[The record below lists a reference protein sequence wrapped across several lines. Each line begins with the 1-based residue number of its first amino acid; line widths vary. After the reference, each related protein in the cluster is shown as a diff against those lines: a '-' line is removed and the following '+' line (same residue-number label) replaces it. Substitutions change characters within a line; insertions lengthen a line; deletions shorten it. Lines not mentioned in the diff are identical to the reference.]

1 MKYEIDNISI
11 KVKTFIAVEYNMIRM
26 LAVFLI

>member
-1 MKYEIDNISI
+1 MQYEIDNISI
-11 KVKTFIAVEYNMIRM
+11 KVKTFIAVEYNTIRM